1 MYLVTLC
8 FRFTDQPDITA
19 QPQHITPTEEENVT
33 LSCNAIGNP
42 TPSISWTKDGSAV
55 NSPRI
60 SLSLDNK
67 QLTITHVNRSDSG
80 QYRCVANNSIGAAV
94 TSDAATLDVQC
105 KYSGFL
111 HPILRLLWTVLLSVP
126 CAETLLPGWDCYRK
140 VQWVDDGKLAIP
152 LPCTN

>member
-1 MYLVTLC
+1 M
-8 FRFTDQPDITA
+8 
-19 QPQHITPTEEENVT
+19 T
-33 LSCNAIGNP
+33 LSCNATGNP

-126 CAETLLPGWDCYRK
+126 RAETLLPGWDCYRK
-140 VQWVDDGKLAIP
+140 VQWVYHDKLESHS
-152 LPCTN
+152 LVQTKTTTGVQ